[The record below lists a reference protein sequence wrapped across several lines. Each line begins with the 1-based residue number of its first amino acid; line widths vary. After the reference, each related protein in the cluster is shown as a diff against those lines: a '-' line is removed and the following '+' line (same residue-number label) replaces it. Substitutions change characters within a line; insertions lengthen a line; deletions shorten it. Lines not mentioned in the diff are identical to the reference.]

1 MLEKVFCCMVAEGW
15 HIPVLLGRRYR
26 CIASQCGEDS
36 NNHTQSQANQVPQLL
51 GQFSPLLRRMRQHEW
66 LGLPRAFPDILPQQ
80 YQ

>member
-15 HIPVLLGRRYR
+15 HIPVLSGRRYR

-51 GQFSPLLRRMRQHEW
+51 GQFSPVSHETT
-66 LGLPRAFPDILPQQ
+66 DVT
-80 YQ
+80 